1 MSDLY
6 VESYKK
12 SVTHILDYWNK
23 KLADFAKQL
32 EPIDDELD
40 DLNNNNKP
48 SDDDKKRIAELE
60 KKRADIRKQ
69 VEAASL
75 SLRVNLSVIELD
87 DKANKTRGHETAGL
101 AEGNHQGEGPS
112 PGKECLDFG
121 ARLHRFQGNEADEI
135 RASREMETFEPQPV

>member
-69 VEAASL
+69 VEAASM
-75 SLRVNLSVIELD
+75 SLKVNLSVIDLD
-87 DKANKTRGHETAGL
+87 ER
-101 AEGNHQGEGPS
+101 
-112 PGKECLDFG
+112 
-121 ARLHRFQGNEADEI
+121 RI
-135 RASREMETFEPQPV
+135 RPRP

>member
-69 VEAASL
+69 VEAASM
-75 SLRVNLSVIELD
+75 SLKVNLSVIDLD
-87 DKANKTRGHETAGL
+87 DKANKTEALKLPDWLKKIIKEKGL
-101 AEGNHQGEGPS
+101 PL
-112 PGKECLDFG
+112 GKDVSISADVSFDFK
-121 ARLHRFQGNEADEI
+121 AMKLTKFVPLLKWN
-135 RASREMETFEPQPV
+135 F

>member
-12 SVTHILDYWNK
+12 SVTHILDFWNK

-69 VEAASL
+69 VEAASM
-75 SLRVNLSVIELD
+75 SLKVNLSVIDLD
-87 DKANKTRGHETAGL
+87 DNANKTEAMKLPDWLKKIIKEKGL
-101 AEGNHQGEGPS
+101 PL
-112 PGKECLDFG
+112 GKDVSISADVSFDFK
-121 ARLHRFQGNEADEI
+121 AMKLTKFVPLLKWN
-135 RASREMETFEPQPV
+135 F